1 MASSST
7 IASILKMAVVF
18 VATNP
23 RILNRL
29 VKDLDDADEKGL
41 LSPIPHHKVLLF
53 QIPGLTR
60 DLLIVTEGDECPSL
74 PHGNYKR
81 NASTVRHAGPFIDR
95 GN

>member
-1 MASSST
+1 MGGSST
-7 IASILKMAVVF
+7 PASVLKMAVVF

-41 LSPIPHHKVLLF
+41 LSPIPQYKVLLF

-60 DLLIVTEGDECPSL
+60 DLL
-74 PHGNYKR
+74 
-81 NASTVRHAGPFIDR
+81 TVPKETSDLSYLTAIINETLRL
-95 GN
+95 